1 MTLKTQART
10 ETVNGSTSNLKSSG
24 YQGTHS
30 IEWRRNLWNGRKYL
44 QTMQLISGLYSEFII
59 WRIPRT
65 QQGKKKKIKK
75 RAKDLNKHF
84 SKEDTQMANSKK
96 QRSMSLI
103 IQQIQNQEIM
113 ASHTLGWL
121 LLKREKI
128 TRVGETVE
136 KLKPLWTAGG
146 KIK

>member
-1 MTLKTQART
+1 MQQNPQSAEQK
-10 ETVNGSTSNLKSSG
+10 GSLG
-24 YQGTHS
+24 
-30 IEWRRNLWNGRKYL
+30 NGRRYL
-44 QTMQLISGLYSEFII
+44 HIACPIKGQYSEA
-59 WRIPRT
+59 PGNSYVST
-65 QQGKKKKIKK
+65 MENNLIKNQ
-75 RAKDLNKHF
+75 AKDLNKHF

-96 QRSMSLI
+96 QRSLSLI

-128 TRVGETVE
+128 TRVGENVE

>member
-1 MTLKTQART
+1 MEGNICKPCSSLVVCIQ
-10 ETVNGSTSNLKSSG
+10 NL
-24 YQGTHS
+24 
-30 IEWRRNLWNGRKYL
+30 
-44 QTMQLISGLYSEFII
+44 LYEEFLELN
-59 WRIPRT
+59 R
-65 QQGKKKKIKK
+65 KKKKIKK